1 MATSSTST
9 AASPPPYEGARII
22 VVMGVSSS
30 GKSVVGEAIA
40 RRLHAPFLDADAY
53 HSKANIAKMSAGIPL
68 TDDDRWPWLESLGKA
83 LHEAAA
89 PKGVAVGACSALKR
103 SYRDFLAKAAGEPV
117 LYIYLDG
124 SYELIDARIRARKNH
139 FMPESLLRSQ
149 FATLEPPA
157 ADENAIAVPI
167 EDSPEKIADNVVK
180 KLTWLHAFKRG
191 Q

>member
-1 MATSSTST
+1 MAISSTST
-9 AASPPPYEGARII
+9 AASPPPFEGARII

-30 GKSVVGEAIA
+30 GKTVVGEVIA

-68 TDDDRWPWLESLGKA
+68 TDEDRWPWLESLGEA
-83 LHEAAA
+83 LHEAAL

-103 SYRDFLAKAAGEPV
+103 SYRDFLTKAAGEPV
-117 LYIYLDG
+117 LFVYLDG
-124 SYELIDARIRARKNH
+124 SFELIAARIKQRKNH
-139 FMPESLLRSQ
+139 FMPGSLLKSQ
-149 FATLEPPA
+149 FATLEPPT
-157 ADENAIAVPI
+157 ADENAITVPI
-167 EDSPEKIADNVVK
+167 DDSPEKIADHVVK